1 MGSVKSIFY
10 SVILFTSL
18 AGCSIFLVQS
28 QVLAQGFTA
37 LDFDG
42 DSVSDVLT
50 ATPSGTSLS
59 WTAQGS
65 SSDQEEV
72 NESFGLN
79 TDMPAPGCWLS
90 EGEPVLG
97 VVRPSNNGKTLSWR
111 ALKGDGLIAEREFG
125 LPGDLVISGGDF
137 DADGIA
143 DAAVVRVRRNRLT
156 WNLSYNHL
164 SESPGKKRTFNFGVD
179 GDRAFILKVEG
190 SNDWLGVFG
199 TRKGK
204 GAVAVLKNPLTK
216 KERTVR
222 GFPRSLTSGARPR
235 PIPLIGPE
243 GEGVFAF
250 VVEDG
255 SESVVLAYSLK
266 GKRITRVVLPGTG
279 TVSVGDYLSTEAGDE
294 IAIQA
299 SDRLRVINP
308 VTQGREFRAAVSGSV
323 VGAVNVKV
331 VLGTPTA
338 TPLPTATAVA
348 TATPS
353 PTATRAPTG

>member
-1 MGSVKSIFY
+1 MLLATVITPPFY
-10 SVILFTSL
+10 CRESS
-18 AGCSIFLVQS
+18 
-28 QVLAQGFTA
+28 VLAQGFTP

-59 WTAQGS
+59 WVAVGS
-65 SSDQEEV
+65 STEQEEV
-72 NESFGLN
+72 KESFGLN
-79 TDMPAPGCWLS
+79 TDMPAPACWLA

-97 VVRPSNNGKTLSWR
+97 VVRLSTNGKALSWR
-111 ALKGDGLIAEREFG
+111 ALKDDGLIAEREFG

-137 DADGIA
+137 DGDRIA
-143 DAAVVRVRRNRLT
+143 DAAVVRVRRNRLK
-156 WNLSYNHL
+156 WGLAYNHL
-164 SESPGKKRTFNFGVD
+164 SESPGKTRTFTFGVD

-199 TRKGK
+199 VRKGRK
-204 GAVAVLKNPLTK
+204 VVAVLKDPVTK

-222 GFPRSLTSGARPR
+222 GFPRSLSTGARPR
-235 PIPLIGPE
+235 PIPLVGPE
-243 GEGVFAF
+243 GEGVLAF

-255 SESVVLAYSLK
+255 AESVVLAYSLK
-266 GKRITRVVLPGTG
+266 GERITRVVLPGIG
-279 TVSVGDYLSTEAGDE
+279 SVSVGNYLSSEAGDE

-308 VTQGREFRAAVSGSV
+308 VTQGREFRGAVSGPV

-331 VLGTPTA
+331 IQGIPTP
-338 TPLPTATAVA
+338 TPLPTATVVA
-348 TATPS
+348 TPTPS
-353 PTATRAPTG
+353 PTATRPPTNG